1 MTDAG
6 DGSSE
11 GATEGAAVAPPPLPE
26 PSSSKQAKAGSD
38 SKPAASSSSSSS
50 TTTAETKKK
59 GGKGKGKGKAKK
71 GGAASGGAGAGAGAG
86 STSAFEQPWV
96 EKYRPI
102 LVGCTGGRQACEHS
116 CVVDDDVF
124 CLLVAF
130 VTHQLSDV
138 VGNKEIIERL
148 RVIAEDGNMPNIIIA
163 VRVSQSMCGTTTLA
177 AAPFPSV
184 AHSTSLSLTVSVA
197 VAALQ
202 GPPGTG
208 KTTSIVCLAR
218 QLLGSAFK
226 GAVLEL
232 NASDDRGISVV
243 RDRIKTFAHQKVT
256 LPAGRHK
263 VIILD
268 EADR

>member
-6 DGSSE
+6 AGSSE

-26 PSSSKQAKAGSD
+26 PSSSKQGKAGSD

-50 TTTAETKKK
+50 TTKEETKKK
-59 GGKGKGKGKAKK
+59 GGKGKGKAKK

-130 VTHQLSDV
+130 VAHQLSDV

-163 VRVSQSMCGTTTLA
+163 VRVSHVCRALSPAWLTPPL
-177 AAPFPSV
+177 
-184 AHSTSLSLTVSVA
+184 LSLLLHSRA
-197 VAALQ
+197 HRARARPLALF
-202 GPPGTG
+202 
-208 KTTSIVCLAR
+208 AWH
-218 QLLGSAFK
+218 
-226 GAVLEL
+226 
-232 NASDDRGISVV
+232 ASCWALHSRVQSWS
-243 RDRIKTFAHQKVT
+243 
-256 LPAGRHK
+256 
-263 VIILD
+263 
-268 EADR
+268 